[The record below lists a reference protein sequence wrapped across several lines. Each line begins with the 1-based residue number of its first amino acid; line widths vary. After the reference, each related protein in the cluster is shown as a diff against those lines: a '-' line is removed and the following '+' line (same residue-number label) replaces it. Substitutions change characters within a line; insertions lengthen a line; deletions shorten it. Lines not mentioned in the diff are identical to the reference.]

1 MKYILIN
8 LLNVKLQDEN
18 NNNGNNQHS
27 NSSINLQNSI
37 AVVDE
42 IMRKSDKSA
51 PSSSSSATS
60 NYTTPTKSHLSS
72 SSPTSSH
79 IANGKSTLNQKLTSG
94 LKSVKFKLNNN
105 NNGLSDVIKKRGEIF
120 CSIVE
125 NMKLNAI
132 VGGGEVSID
141 VSKDGPNVVE
151 SSDFI
156 CPNDRELLI
165 DSENKE
171 FPNPEGQSG
180 QQGYHQMRLPD
191 GQMVLLL
198 PPHYVQL
205 AAALGLSAHPM
216 VDQVPTP
223 TDFEN
228 LIELNRRQ
236 QAIQNPADPN
246 QTETSLDSA
255 YWEHYKKSLATLSSM
270 AEKIDTT
277 ICLQKNLK
285 FALTEGNPPAISSSP
300 SNIYPVKPQQQQQMA
315 CTSQMDIDETPNDG
329 QEEKTKIVFNT
340 ETGPNNYSKKLEK
353 MDEDVY
359 NSRSPLYEQN
369 IQNNQNL
376 INENV
381 ESRGSNGS
389 DDSMWRPW

>member
-1 MKYILIN
+1 MMEKN
-8 LLNVKLQDEN
+8 
-18 NNNGNNQHS
+18 
-27 NSSINLQNSI
+27 
-37 AVVDE
+37 E
-42 IMRKSDKSA
+42 ISA
-51 PSSSSSATS
+51 PSPSSSATS
-60 NYTTPTKSHLSS
+60 NYPTPTKSHSS
-72 SSPTSSH
+72 SSSTTSSH
-79 IANGKSTLNQKLTSG
+79 LPNGKSILNQKLTSG

-105 NNGLSDVIKKRGEIF
+105 NNNSSLSDVIKKRGEIF
-120 CSIVE
+120 NSIVE
-125 NMKLNAI
+125 NMKLNAMA
-132 VGGGEVSID
+132 GGGVDVNSAGQNVVGSSVSIGTTEQD
-141 VSKDGPNVVE
+141 LP
-151 SSDFI
+151 
-156 CPNDRELLI
+156 I
-165 DSENKE
+165 DSENKDL
-171 FPNPEGQSG
+171 PKLEGQSG

-216 VDQVPTP
+216 MDQVPTP

-236 QAIQNPADPN
+236 QTNQNPADLN
-246 QTETSLDSA
+246 QTEASLDSA

-277 ICLQKNLK
+277 ISLHKNLK
-285 FALTEGNPPAISSSP
+285 TALTEDTATSSSSP
-300 SNIYPVKPQQQQQMA
+300 STSNVYPVEQQQQPTS
-315 CTSQMDIDETPNDG
+315 TSQMDIDEIPNDG
-329 QEEKTKIVFNT
+329 QEEEKTITVLTT
-340 ETGPNNYSKKLEK
+340 ESSSNNFSKKIEK
-353 MDEDVY
+353 MEEDMY

-369 IQNNQNL
+369 NQNNQNL